1 MFTYLFKKKSDMISL
16 VAEVGNLNLFVST
29 SILFHLIHYLEIELA
44 LDILVLQSLINIK
57 CKRNSIIINSNVTP
71 CQN

>member
-1 MFTYLFKKKSDMISL
+1 MISL
-16 VAEVGNLNLFVST
+16 VAEVGNLNLFVISNST